1 MIDTRLALICGTDI
15 PVPECQ
21 LIVHQPS
28 IKEISFI
35 GEKDFFTGVQ
45 CLCLYKSMFVE
56 DKDLLFDIN
65 NFQIF
70 MMIMQE
76 KEAKN
81 KKQAVQ
87 KVLTLIFP
95 TQQVI
100 FTPNSLLFKSTEEEN
115 TDMIIVDE
123 KNFEFL
129 QESLRKIFC
138 MSMAPMD
145 QQAFNPGGAKAKAIA
160 EKLMKGRERI
170 AAEKN
175 SSNSSIFSQYLSIL
189 AVGFGQSLQQ
199 LTELTM
205 FQLYDLI
212 ERYQLWVSWD
222 LDVRIRIAGGKPDDK
237 PDNWMKNLH

>member
-1 MIDTRLALICGTDI
+1 MDIRLALMSGIDI
-15 PVPECQ
+15 PIPECQ

-35 GEKDFFTGVQ
+35 GEKDFFTGIQ

-56 DKDLLFDIN
+56 DKNLLSDIN

-76 KEAKN
+76 KEAK
-81 KKQAVQ
+81 KKKEAVQ
-87 KVLTLIFP
+87 IVLQLLFP
-95 TQQVI
+95 TFQVI
-100 FTPNSLLFKSTEEEN
+100 FTPNSLLFRPEEGE
-115 TDMIIVDE
+115 MIIVDVN
-123 KNFEFL
+123 NFEIL
-129 QESLRKIFC
+129 QDILRKIFC
-138 MSMAPMD
+138 MNEGPMD
-145 QQAFNPGGAKAKAIA
+145 QQAFNPGGDKAKAIA
-160 EKLMKGRERI
+160 EKIMKGRERI

-175 SSNSSIFSQYLSIL
+175 SGNSSIFSQYLSIL
-189 AVGFGQSLQQ
+189 SIGLHKTIPE

-222 LDVRIRIAGGKPDDK
+222 LDVRIRIGGGKPDEK

>member
-1 MIDTRLALICGTDI
+1 MDIRLALMSGIDI

-35 GEKDFFTGVQ
+35 GEKDFFTGIQ

-56 DKDLLFDIN
+56 DKNLLSDIN

-76 KEAKN
+76 KEAK
-81 KKQAVQ
+81 KKKEAVQ
-87 KVLTLIFP
+87 TVLQLLFP
-95 TQQVI
+95 TFQVI
-100 FTPNSLLFKSTEEEN
+100 FTPNSLLFRPEDGE
-115 TDMIIVDE
+115 MIMVDAN
-123 KNFEFL
+123 NFEIL
-129 QESLRKIFC
+129 QETLRKIFC
-138 MSMAPMD
+138 MNEGPMD
-145 QQAFNPGGAKAKAIA
+145 QQAFNPGGDKAKAIA
-160 EKLMKGRERI
+160 EKIMKGRERI

-175 SSNSSIFSQYLSIL
+175 SGNSSIFSQYLSIL
-189 AVGFGQSLQQ
+189 SIGLHKIIPE

-222 LDVRIRIAGGKPDDK
+222 LDVRIRIGGGKPDEK

>member
-1 MIDTRLALICGTDI
+1 MDIRLALMSGIDI
-15 PVPECQ
+15 PIPECQ

-35 GEKDFFTGVQ
+35 GEKDFFTGIQ

-56 DKDLLFDIN
+56 DKNVLSDIN

-76 KEAKN
+76 KEAK
-81 KKQAVQ
+81 KKKEAVQ
-87 KVLTLIFP
+87 TVLQLLFP
-95 TQQVI
+95 TFQVI
-100 FTPNSLLFKSTEEEN
+100 FTPNSLLFRPEDGE
-115 TDMIIVDE
+115 MIMIDVN
-123 KNFEFL
+123 NFEIL
-129 QESLRKIFC
+129 QDFLRKIFC
-138 MSMAPMD
+138 MNEGPMD
-145 QQAFNPGGAKAKAIA
+145 QQAFNPGGDKAKAIA
-160 EKLMKGRERI
+160 EKIMKGRERI

-175 SSNSSIFSQYLSIL
+175 SGNSSIFSQYLSIL
-189 AVGFGQSLQQ
+189 SIGLHKTIPE

-222 LDVRIRIAGGKPDDK
+222 LDVRIRIGGGKPDEK

>member
-1 MIDTRLALICGTDI
+1 MIDIRLALMCGIDI

-21 LIVHQPS
+21 LTIHQPS
-28 IKEISFI
+28 IKEISFV

-56 DKDLLFDIN
+56 DKNLLSDIN

-76 KEAKN
+76 KEARE

-87 KVLTLIFP
+87 QVLTLLFP
-95 TQQVI
+95 TMKVV
-100 FTPNSLLFKSTEEEN
+100 FTPNSLLFCPEEGES
-115 TDMIIVDE
+115 IIVDSN
-123 KNFEFL
+123 NFEVL
-129 QESLRKIFC
+129 QENLRKVFC
-138 MSMAPMD
+138 ASIGPMD
-145 QQAFNPGGAKAKAIA
+145 QQAFNPGGQKAKAIA

-189 AVGFGQSLQQ
+189 AVGLGQSMQQ

-222 LDVRIRIAGGKPDDK
+222 LDVRIRIGGGKPDDK